1 VLAVGLFVVCCLL
14 SVSLYFSIKKNFEL
28 LEIIEGYGEQIT
40 ESLEDL
46 NYYYGRID
54 KKSKIEI
61 FIDEPVMRELVE
73 DIKGTKKVIKNVA
86 EKISVFLE
94 EETNDEIEKR
104 NAQEEKTN

>member
-1 VLAVGLFVVCCLL
+1 MLVLGLFAICCAL
-14 SVSLYFSIKKNFEL
+14 SIALYFSIKKNFEL
-28 LEIIEGYGEQIT
+28 LDVIESYGEKIT

-54 KKSKIEI
+54 RKSKIEI

-94 EETNDEIEKR
+94 EETTDEIEKR